1 MKFITKLT
9 KKIDKF
15 QVKHTYVAFPVAV
28 VKRYGDDQAGRQAAL
43 ITYYGFLALF
53 PLLLVF
59 ISILGLVV
67 SNNPELRTTI
77 SGEVYKYFPALASSL
92 QDSVHTLK
100 GSGIALFFQVLVLL
114 YGARG
119 LAAMLQEA
127 FNHVWHVDKEN
138 RPGFISDNLRS
149 FGMMAAVGFGI
160 IIGAVLSYILGSVLD
175 LGIVGTLLV
184 TALNLAITFG
194 LFLVVF
200 RLGTSGVV
208 ALHSLV
214 LGAAIAST
222 GLLIVQ
228 HFGGYI
234 MSQQLPKLDSS
245 YGSFALALGMMFW
258 IYIQAQIIM
267 FALEVTAV
275 RTQKDWPKKLFDK

>member
-9 KKIDKF
+9 NQIDDY
-15 QVKHTYVAFPVAV
+15 QQKHPVLAFPAAV

-59 ISILGLVV
+59 ITILGLVV
-67 SNNPELRTTI
+67 SNNPELRSTI

-92 QDSVHTLK
+92 KDSVHTIK
-100 GSGIALFFQVLVLL
+100 GSGLALILEVSILL

-119 LAAMLQEA
+119 LAAVLQEA
-127 FNHVWHVDKEN
+127 FNHVWHVDKDN

-149 FGMMAAVGFGI
+149 FGMMAAVGLGI
-160 IIGAVLSYILGSVLD
+160 IIGAVLSYTLGTIFD
-175 LGIVGTLLV
+175 FGIIGTILV
-184 TALNLAITFG
+184 TALNLALTFG
-194 LFLVVF
+194 LFLLVF
-200 RLGTSGVV
+200 RLGTSKIVS
-208 ALHSLV
+208 LHSLV
-214 LGAAIAST
+214 LGAAIASI
-222 GLLIVQ
+222 GLLVVQ

-234 MSQQLPKLDSS
+234 MSEQLPRLNSS

-267 FALEVTAV
+267 YALEVTAV
-275 RTQKDWPKKLFDK
+275 RTQNDWPKKLF